1 MTQVM
6 GIAYGQ
12 PGRRSGYGRVLESN
26 ESRLE
31 ALDRQGV
38 QVVVDARKMLQFFLD
53 RALVSP
59 TPREFEHEW
68 VLNVA
73 GLVKQFETDARATE
87 NPGRTHP

>member
-1 MTQVM
+1 M
-6 GIAYGQ
+6 GIAYGH
-12 PGRRSGYGRVLESN
+12 PGRRSGFGRVLESN

-38 QVVVDARKMLQFFLD
+38 QVVVDARQMLQFFLD
-53 RALVSP
+53 RALVSS

-73 GLVKQFETDARATE
+73 GLVKEFEAEARSTE
-87 NPGRTHP
+87 NPGRRLP